1 MTNFDPDKE
10 VAELKKDSE
19 LRRKRR
25 KRSYS
30 QRKSKLDKYHAE
42 MEGLRQKGSTIA
54 EITRWLSKRKRF
66 VVAESTVHR
75 WLKSKDIHGKI

>member
-19 LRRKRR
+19 LRRKR
-25 KRSYS
+25 SYK
-30 QRKSKLDKYHAE
+30 QRQSKLDKHHAE
-42 MEGLRQKGSTIA
+42 LEALRQRGATIV
-54 EITRWLSKRKRF
+54 ELTRWLSKKKRF

>member
-10 VAELKKDSE
+10 VEELKQDSK
-19 LRRKRR
+19 LRI

-30 QRKSKLDKYHAE
+30 QRKSRLDKYHAE
-42 MEGLRQKGSTIA
+42 MEGMRQRGSTIA
-54 EITRWLSKRKRF
+54 EITRWLSKKKR
-66 VVAESTVHR
+66 VIVAESTVHR

>member
-10 VAELKKDSE
+10 VAELKQDSK
-19 LRRKRR
+19 LRK

-30 QRKSKLDKYHAE
+30 QRKSRLDKYHAE
-42 MEGLRQKGSTIA
+42 IEGLRQRGSTIA

-66 VVAESTVHR
+66 TVAESTVHR
-75 WLKSKDIHGKI
+75 WLKSKDIHGKV